1 MCFRVGHLIL
11 CVVLAAMFEYAL
23 TKKSGPVSSDLV
35 L

>member
-1 MCFRVGHLIL
+1 MFSCWSLIL

-23 TKKSGPVSSDLV
+23 SKKSGPVSSDLV